1 MFTNHT
7 VRTMKNIL
15 LSISKANHHLLQ
27 EGSIDDALNFC
38 IADIGKTQEFDRCYI
53 FKNRTDNNLLKL
65 YYTHEWCNNDV
76 EPYIDSPNLSDLTY
90 AAFPGLYEKLV
101 KNEPYYGLVKG
112 SENDYFRELMEMQ
125 GIKSYLFTPIFSNNL
140 FWGWIG
146 YDDCKTERI
155 WVDEEVYALQTVSK
169 NIGLRLNQD
178 KTISKLEATLEKF
191 DFYMKG
197 SDQALWE
204 LNIDTNKSVFSYNW
218 VKILG
223 YTNDEIAVDA
233 QFWKNSTHPEDLLK
247 ITIDLEYFIAEKS
260 SSYCGKA
267 RMIHKDGHTVWV
279 KYFGLLKKNK
289 QGIPKKI
296 IATFIDITENI
307 AKEKQ
312 LELSEEKFRFI
323 ADNTTDIICQHNI
336 DGGYTYVS
344 NSMRE
349 ILGYEPDEMLNKI
362 AFDFIH
368 PDDEELISNVQ
379 NDFIKD
385 PKPRAFTYRF
395 RKKDN
400 TYAWLE
406 TAGRT
411 ILNEEN
417 VVIGFQT
424 SSRDVS
430 ERIKA
435 EKEIKTAL
443 KKERELSKMKS
454 RFVAMAS
461 HQFRTPLTVIYSN
474 AELIDLKTNHLDEKT
489 VNSVENITSRIKKE
503 VDRMTD
509 LMNNVLIF
517 GKYESKKI
525 KKEIKKINLD
535 TYIKTLVNNY
545 FNRALEAGKIQIKI
559 MGKKQVFHTDETLL
573 TYILTNLISNAFKY
587 SDGKSN
593 PLILISYLEK
603 EIEIEV
609 IDFGIGIPKN
619 EIQYLFTSFFRAS
632 NTTTIIGSGLGLT
645 IAKQFTV
652 FLNGKIELKSKENF
666 GTTIKLNFPYEQ
678 N

>member
-1 MFTNHT
+1 
-7 VRTMKNIL
+7 MKNIL

-38 IADIGKTQEFDRCYI
+38 ITDIGKTQEFDRCYI
-53 FKNRTDNNLLKL
+53 FKNRTDNDGLKL
-65 YYTHEWCNNDV
+65 YYTHEWCNNGI
-76 EPYIDSPNLSDLTY
+76 EPYIDSPDLSGLTY
-90 AAFPGLYEKLV
+90 DAFPGLYEKLV
-101 KNEPYYGLVKG
+101 KNEPFYGLVKEN
-112 SENDYFRELMEMQ
+112 ENDYFREIMEMQ

-146 YDDCKTERI
+146 YDDCTTERI

-178 KTISKLEATLEKF
+178 KTISKLEATLERL

-197 SDQALWE
+197 SNQALWE

-218 VKILG
+218 TKILG
-223 YTNDEIAVDA
+223 YTNDEITVDA
-233 QFWKNSTHPEDLLK
+233 EFWKNSTHPEDLLK
-247 ITIDLEYFIAEKS
+247 ITIELEWFLSEKS
-260 SSYCGKA
+260 NNYSGTV

-296 IATFIDITENI
+296 IATFIDITEKI
-307 AKEKQ
+307 EKEKQ
-312 LELSEEKFRFI
+312 LEISEEKFRFI
-323 ADNTTDIICQHNI
+323 ADNTTDIICQHKI
-336 DGGYTYVS
+336 DGSYTYVS
-344 NSMRE
+344 NSIKE
-349 ILGYEPDEMLNKI
+349 ILGYEPIEMLNKI

-368 PDDEELISNVQ
+368 PDDGELIRNVQ
-379 NDFIKD
+379 KDFLRD
-385 PKPRAFTYRF
+385 SKPITFTYRF

-400 TYAWLE
+400 TYIWLE
-406 TAGRT
+406 TSARN
-411 ILNEEN
+411 ILNTKN
-417 VVIGFQT
+417 IVLGIQT
-424 SSRDVS
+424 SSRNVS

-435 EKEIKTAL
+435 EEEIKTAL
-443 KKERELSKMKS
+443 KKERQLSEMKS

-474 AELIDLKTNHLDEKT
+474 AELIDLKTNHFDKKT

-503 VDRMTD
+503 VDRMTE
-509 LMNNVLIF
+509 LMNNILIF

-525 KKEIKKINLD
+525 KKEIKKINLNIYLKTVID
-535 TYIKTLVNNY
+535 TY
-545 FNRALEAGKIQIKI
+545 FNKALEKGKIQIKI
-559 MGKKQVFHTDETLL
+559 KGKKQVFHTDETLL
-573 TYILTNLISNAFKY
+573 THILTNLISNALKY
-587 SDGKSN
+587 SAGKPN
-593 PLILISYLEK
+593 PLIIISYLEN

-609 IDFGIGIPKN
+609 TDFGIGIPED

-632 NTTTIIGSGLGLT
+632 NTSTIIGSGLGLT
-645 IAKQFTV
+645 IVKQFTF
-652 FLNGKIELKSKENF
+652 FLNGKIELKSKENV

>member
-1 MFTNHT
+1 
-7 VRTMKNIL
+7 

-38 IADIGKTQEFDRCYI
+38 ITDIGKTQKFDRCYI
-53 FKNRTDNNLLKL
+53 FKNRIDNYGLRL
-65 YYTHEWCNNDV
+65 YYTHEWCNNDI
-76 EPYIDSPNLSDLTY
+76 EPYIDSPDLSGLTY

-101 KNEPYYGLVKG
+101 KNEPFYGLVKE

-155 WVDEEVYALQTVSK
+155 WVEEEVYALQTVSK

-178 KTISKLEATLEKF
+178 KTISKLEASLEKF

-197 SDQALWE
+197 SNQALWE
-204 LNIDTNKSVFSYNW
+204 LNINTNKSVFSYNW
-218 VKILG
+218 AKILG
-223 YTNDEIAVDA
+223 YTNDEITIDA
-233 QFWKNSTHPEDLLK
+233 EFWKNSTHPEDLLK
-247 ITIDLEYFIAEKS
+247 ITIDLEYFISEKS
-260 SSYCGKA
+260 SKYSGIA
-267 RMIHKDGHTVWV
+267 RMVHKDGNTVWV

-289 QGIPKKI
+289 QGIPTKI

-307 AKEKQ
+307 EKEKQ

-323 ADNTTDIICQHNI
+323 ADNTTDIISQHKI
-336 DGGYTYVS
+336 DGSYTYVS
-344 NSMRE
+344 NSIKE
-349 ILGYEPDEMLNKI
+349 ILGYEPIEVLNKI
-362 AFDFIH
+362 VFDFIH
-368 PDDEELISNVQ
+368 PDDGERIRNVQ
-379 NDFIKD
+379 KDFLID
-385 PKPRAFTYRF
+385 LKPIIFTYRF

-400 TYAWLE
+400 TFTWIE
-406 TAGRT
+406 TSARK
-411 ILNEEN
+411 ILNTNN
-417 VVIGFQT
+417 VIVGVQT

-430 ERIKA
+430 QRIKA
-435 EKEIKTAL
+435 EEEIKTAL
-443 KKERELSKMKS
+443 KKEKELSEMKS
-454 RFVAMAS
+454 RFITMAS

-474 AELIDLKTNHLDEKT
+474 AELIDLKTNHFDKKT

-503 VDRMTD
+503 VDRMTE
-509 LMNNVLIF
+509 LMNNILIF

-535 TYIKTLVNNY
+535 LYTKTLVDTY
-545 FNRALEAGKIQIKI
+545 FNGALEKRKIQIKI
-559 MGKKQVFHTDETLL
+559 KGKKQIFQTDETLL
-573 TYILTNLISNAFKY
+573 THILTNLICNAFKY
-587 SDGKSN
+587 SAGKPD
-593 PLILISYLEK
+593 PLIIIGYLEN

-609 IDFGIGIPKN
+609 TDFGIGIPED

-645 IAKQFTV
+645 IVKQFTV

>member
-7 VRTMKNIL
+7 IRTMKNIL

-53 FKNRTDNNLLKL
+53 FKNRTDNDGLKL
-65 YYTHEWCNNDV
+65 YYTNEWCNNDV
-76 EPYIDSPNLSDLTY
+76 EPYIDSPNLSGLTY

-101 KNEPYYGLVKG
+101 KNEPYYGIVKE

-125 GIKSYLFTPIFSNNL
+125 GIKSYLFTPIFSNNI

-155 WVDEEVYALQTVSK
+155 WLDEEVYALQTVSE

-178 KTISKLEATLEKF
+178 KTILKLEATLEKF

-197 SDQALWE
+197 SNQALWE
-204 LNIDTNKSVFSYNW
+204 LNFDTNKSVFSYNW
-218 VKILG
+218 EKILG
-223 YTNDEIAVDA
+223 YTNDEIIVDTE
-233 QFWKNSTHPEDLLK
+233 FWKNNTHPEDLLK
-247 ITIDLEYFIAEKS
+247 ITIDLECFISEKS
-260 SSYCGKA
+260 SSYSGIA
-267 RMIHKDGHTVWV
+267 RMVHKDGHTVWV

-296 IATFIDITENI
+296 IATYIDITENI
-307 AKEKQ
+307 EKEKQ

-323 ADNTTDIICQHNI
+323 ADNTTDIICQHRI
-336 DGGYTYVS
+336 DGSYTYVS
-344 NSMRE
+344 NSIKE
-349 ILGYEPDEMLNKI
+349 ILGYEPIEMLNRI

-368 PDDEELISNVQ
+368 PDDFKLIKGSHEKN
-379 NDFIKD
+379 IKHS
-385 PKPRAFTYRF
+385 KHSIMTYRF
-395 RKKDN
+395 RKKDA
-400 TYAWLE
+400 TYIWLE
-406 TAGRT
+406 TSSKN
-411 ILNEEN
+411 ILNTDN
-417 VVIGFQT
+417 VVVGIQT
-424 SSRDVS
+424 SSRNVS

-443 KKERELSKMKS
+443 KRERELNEMKS
-454 RFVAMAS
+454 RFITMAS

-474 AELIDLKTNHLDEKT
+474 AELIDLITNHFDKKI

-503 VDRMTD
+503 VDRMSE
-509 LMNNVLIF
+509 LMNNILIF
-517 GKYESKKI
+517 GKHESKNI
-525 KKEIKKINLD
+525 KKEIKKIDLD
-535 TYIKTLVNNY
+535 IYIKTLVDTY
-545 FNRALEAGKIQIKI
+545 FNGAFEKGKIEIKI
-559 MGKKQVFHTDETLL
+559 KGKKQVFHTDETLL
-573 TYILTNLISNAFKY
+573 THILTNLISNAFKY
-587 SDGKSN
+587 SEGKSN
-593 PLILISYLEK
+593 SLIIISYLDK

-609 IDFGIGIPKN
+609 TDFGIGIPEN

-645 IAKQFTV
+645 IVKQFTV